1 MSETFDVI
9 VIGAGHNG
17 LSAAATLARAG
28 KRVCVVEKEDV
39 SGGMARSTQW
49 SPQARGPQIAHLL
62 YNLSP
67 VLCAELGL
75 HLDTKPLDTIALSP
89 EGDHA
94 VLKGDRLSFADGTT
108 HPKAEAFAVLQRR
121 LTRFAAL
128 LEPLSLAPPPLMEEA
143 RLGEMAGLAKLG
155 FNLKRMGK
163 VEMREFLRIV
173 LSNAYDLLID
183 ELGDGPVAGALAAD
197 AVRGAFS
204 GPRAP
209 GSVFSLLYRLGQ
221 GGTAVWPM
229 GGMEAVIG
237 ALEQSAASAGA
248 TLRHGGGVVSVTL
261 AGDRVSGVT
270 LDDGSTLTAPA
281 VLSSLGALRTM
292 QLAGPQHYDIETV
305 RRLRALRA
313 KGTTAKFNLVLT
325 GVPDVPGLTEAQKAG
340 RLVMAPSAADV
351 EKAYNPVKY
360 GEVSEVPVM
369 EAILP
374 SLIDPSLC
382 RGGRQVMSVIAQ
394 YVPLAPTDGWTE
406 AKRAALAERLTT
418 GLERY
423 MPGLSGL
430 IEKAELLVPDD
441 IEALTGAPGGHWH
454 HAELSI
460 DQLLTVRPVNGF
472 ARYAFGPEGYYLCG
486 ASAHPGGDLTGLPG
500 RNAARQ
506 VLDAGKAR

>member
-9 VIGAGHNG
+9 VVGAGHNG

-28 KRVCVVEKEDV
+28 KRVCVVEKADV

-75 HLDTKPLDTIALSP
+75 RFETKPLQMVALSP
-89 EGDHA
+89 TGDHA
-94 VLKGDRLSFADGTT
+94 ILSGEQLSFADGTS
-108 HPKAEAFAVLQRR
+108 HPQAIAFAALRRR

-128 LEPLSLAPPPLMEEA
+128 LEPLSTAPPPSMEGA
-143 RLGEMAGLAKLG
+143 RLGEVAGLAKLG
-155 FNLKRMGK
+155 LNLKRLGK
-163 VEMREFLRIV
+163 SEMREFLRII

-229 GGMEAVIG
+229 GGMDSVIG
-237 ALEQSAASAGA
+237 ALEQSAVSSGA
-248 TLRHGGGVVSVTL
+248 LLRHGSGVARVTVS
-261 AGDRVSGVT
+261 GDRVSGVT
-270 LDDGSTLTAPA
+270 LDDGSTLVAPA
-281 VLSSLGALRTM
+281 VLSSLGAFPTM
-292 QLAGPQHYDIETV
+292 QLAGPQHYDIEAV

-313 KGTTAKFNLVLT
+313 KGTAAKLNLVLR

-340 RLVMAPSAADV
+340 RLIMAPSAAHV
-351 EKAYNPVKY
+351 EKAFNPVKY
-360 GEVSEVPVM
+360 GEVSDAPVM

-374 SLIDPSLC
+374 SLIDPTLC
-382 RGGRQVMSVIAQ
+382 SKGRHVMSVIAQ
-394 YVPLAPTDGWTE
+394 YVPYAPEGGWTD
-406 AKRAALAERLTT
+406 AKRAALSERLTS
-418 GLERY
+418 GLERH
-423 MPGLSGL
+423 MPGLSAL

-460 DQLLTVRPVNGF
+460 DQLLTVRPVNGL

-506 VLDAGKAR
+506 FLDAGKAR